1 MKAYAPLVLV
11 GCALL
16 PACTDN
22 IRQAPAAQI
31 AQQTE
36 HSSSPDPQGLTWF
49 APVLHLSQ
57 YRTLFFGYDTVNY
70 RLASA
75 DTNSGFRLLIDIN
88 YGGAVRHYDFAQL
101 DGQSRPLSH
110 QRHIA
115 ERCQLFNSLI
125 SSCIYQDLL
134 SLDLA
139 AADLAQA
146 RQTGLHLQLASATL
160 RYEALDL
167 PANYI
172 QGFLQGQGTAKP

>member
-1 MKAYAPLVLV
+1 
-11 GCALL
+11 
-16 PACTDN
+16 
-22 IRQAPAAQI
+22 
-31 AQQTE
+31 
-36 HSSSPDPQGLTWF
+36 
-49 APVLHLSQ
+49 
-57 YRTLFFGYDTVNY
+57 
-70 RLASA
+70 
-75 DTNSGFRLLIDIN
+75 
-88 YGGAVRHYDFAQL
+88 L

-160 RYEALDL
+160 RYETLDL

-172 QGFLQGQGTAKP
+172 QGFLQGQGAAKP